1 MDQYENYQKYIFS
14 FMLILTLFKCTDNSN
29 LDPIDELALCQID
42 FQSGFEGHYVD
53 LRINEKIYFIG
64 RLSEEVPFSG
74 PIARLTTYIPRGNNE
89 LAMRWLNT
97 VRFVYDSCEINI
109 GDSEQYFIG
118 INLIENVIDVQIQDT
133 EFIYL

>member
-1 MDQYENYQKYIFS
+1 MKTIKNLFFS
-14 FMLILTLFKCTDNSN
+14 FVLLITLCKCTGNSN
-29 LDPIDELALCQID
+29 LEPVDELVLCQID

-64 RLSEEVPFSG
+64 WLSEEVLFSG
-74 PIARLTTYIPRGNNE
+74 PIARFTTYLPRGNNE
-89 LAMRWLNT
+89 LAMRWMNT

-118 INLIENVIDVQIQDT
+118 ISLNENVIDVQVQDT